1 MDEKN
6 NNFNSNKTKSEIG
19 NYAFKFP
26 LENSFSKVEIPFAFQ
41 SGVDEKSSNNK
52 FHSYIKIQDT
62 PTLYLDISNESKVD
76 KLFLSSTIESLKS
89 DNQQKEKQIASLE
102 TIIDST
108 KAENESIRAEINR
121 LNEEILLRQAKIKQ
135 VNQTTQENDEAH
147 SKQLNEMSS
156 KLNEKTKMLKHLK
169 ENYDKIKNELNSNGN
184 RISESLL
191 DSTHEQL
198 QQLSIE
204 YLKSPDFLSKKFSYE
219 NYNDT
224 YIQQSLQLDL
234 IDFQEYVK
242 TQIKKVKPKIT
253 ELIDLFQKAVNE
265 SIGNEYEVK
274 LYGSHATNLCL
285 PWSDLDVVI
294 VKKEQ
299 NFINS
304 YVPLHDLFKYLQD
317 KNYFHSM
324 NFIGTATV
332 PLIKIKTK
340 ENFNLMSVDISIQ
353 DSKHYG
359 IQCVTYVTS
368 LIEQYESL
376 TPMVLALKNILK
388 KANLNDPYKVN
399 HLKLIFREG

>member
-6 NNFNSNKTKSEIG
+6 NNLNSNKTKGELG

-41 SGVDEKSSNNK
+41 SGVDENSTNNK

-76 KLFLSSTIESLKS
+76 KLFISSTIESLKS

-102 TIIDST
+102 STINST
-108 KAENESIRAEINR
+108 KAENENIRIEINR
-121 LNEEILLRQAKIKQ
+121 LHEEIMLQQAKIKK
-135 VNQTTQENDEAH
+135 VNQTIQENDESH
-147 SKQLNEMSS
+147 SKKLNEISS
-156 KLNEKTKMLKHLK
+156 KLNEKTQMLKGLK
-169 ENYDKIKNELNSNGN
+169 ENYDKIKNNLNTNGTP
-184 RISESLL
+184 IFEFLL
-191 DSTHEQL
+191 ESTHEQL
-198 QQLSIE
+198 QKLTIE
-204 YLKSPDFLSKKFSYE
+204 YLKTPDFLSKKFSCE
-219 NYNDT
+219 NYNDA

-234 IDFQEYVK
+234 IDFQEYVNV
-242 TQIKKVKPKIT
+242 QIKKVKPKIT

-294 VKKEQ
+294 VKKAQ

-304 YVPLHDLFKYLQD
+304 YAPLHDLFKYLQD
-317 KNYFHSM
+317 KNFFHSM

-368 LIEQYESL
+368 LI
-376 TPMVLALKNILK
+376 
-388 KANLNDPYKVN
+388 VN
-399 HLKLIFREG
+399 H